1 MRRRARTLVESL
13 DLPAPCD
20 LVTLRD
26 KVSAERNRPIRLV
39 PLAMHGSGLSGLW
52 LETDDADLVVYE
64 ATTGAQHRNHI
75 IAHEFSHMLC
85 GHTSTEA
92 VTDQA
97 ATLLFPDLDPGLVRR
112 MLGRGGYA
120 DRDEQEAE
128 VVATIM
134 MERLGRS
141 DPGAADEL
149 PAAEADV
156 LARIQKSLRRTWP
169 GRNLRWTRSRTGR
182 SCPAPRPAWPRASTC
197 RWACAGTG
205 TIARCSC

>member
-1 MRRRARTLVESL
+1 MIRRTRSESQRPRDFRALRRQARTLVESL
-13 DLPAPCD
+13 DLPEPCD
-20 LVTLRD
+20 VITLSDR
-26 KVSAERNRPIRLV
+26 VSAERNRPIRLV

-64 ATTGAQHRNHI
+64 ATAGSQHRNHI

-85 GHTSTEA
+85 GHNSTEA
-92 VTDQA
+92 MTDQA
-97 ATLLFPDLDPGLVRR
+97 AKLLFPDLDPALVRR

-134 MERLGRS
+134 LERLGRG
-141 DPGAADEL
+141 DPGPTGEV

-156 LARIQKSLRRTWP
+156 LARIQKSLRRT
-169 GRNLRWTRSRTGR
+169 
-182 SCPAPRPAWPRASTC
+182 
-197 RWACAGTG
+197 
-205 TIARCSC
+205 